1 MKKKLAAVILA
12 GCMIM
17 TTACGKEEQQTPA
30 STVEAEEIF
39 SEVETSLE
47 QTQTQESETQQTQTQ
62 QTEEQMSTT
71 ETENICYDS

>member
-17 TTACGKEEQQTPA
+17 TTACTKEVQQTPA

-39 SEVETSLE
+39 SGTADRRTNVNNGNREHH
-47 QTQTQESETQQTQTQ
+47 
-62 QTEEQMSTT
+62 
-71 ETENICYDS
+71 

>member
-17 TTACGKEEQQTPA
+17 TTACTKEVQQTPA

-39 SEVETSLE
+39 SEAEASQE
-47 QTQTQESETQQTQTQ
+47 QTQMHRRTNVNNGNREHH
-62 QTEEQMSTT
+62 
-71 ETENICYDS
+71 

>member
-17 TTACGKEEQQTPA
+17 TTACTKEVQQTPA

-39 SEVETSLE
+39 SEAETSQE
-47 QTQTQESETQQTQTQ
+47 QT
-62 QTEEQMSTT
+62 
-71 ETENICYDS
+71 